1 MLLVFK
7 IILTL
12 TSVFQGDVT
21 MIYLAMSYQYSK
33 VLGAYKVSLQTTSMS
48 ITESLLKMQSC
59 KPHPRP
65 TVSAFQD
72 LQVKYIKAGE
82 APS

>member
-1 MLLVFK
+1 
-7 IILTL
+7 
-12 TSVFQGDVT
+12 
-21 MIYLAMSYQYSK
+21 MIYLAMSCQCFK

-59 KPHPRP
+59 MPHPRP

-72 LQVKYIKAGE
+72 LQEKYIKVQE